1 MAVERAWTSYAS
13 LEAVTSLSNGIR
25 TQINHMIQDNPQII
39 FCNEL
44 STLDRTPEENKIY
57 MELSTGRMY
66 YYKNR
71 FFPVGVPYQESDID
85 SMSAEIHEMGQVMAH
100 YKKEVYSNLLS
111 EPEQKPEI
119 KQKTD
124 YLRKILK

>member
-13 LEAVTSLSNGIR
+13 LGAVTSLSNGIR
-25 TQINHMIQDNPQII
+25 TQVSHMIQDNPQII

-44 STLDRTPEENKIY
+44 STLDRAPEENKIY

-71 FFPVGVPYQESDID
+71 FFPVGVPYQENDAS
-85 SMSAEIHEMGQVMAH
+85 
-100 YKKEVYSNLLS
+100 S
-111 EPEQKPEI
+111 EFEQKPEI